1 MAKDSHGG
9 SAEQRGESSWLSQP
23 GPCPLSSVDLQ
34 AFLPLR
40 AHNPCPP
47 SGGNNSICLM
57 CLVRTQ
63 RDNHGVWK
71 LRGQKVCR
79 RAFHP
84 LSGRDSSGKD
94 SPRTCAGEGRG
105 VARLRSEPRTR
116 APPHGHLW
124 HSAHPCLNSLFF
136 QDAPLLVLLSWG
148 AVPPWPCSSA
158 TAPVSL
164 PCLPPSSIAL
174 SPGLSPA
181 SPPASQSQPLPL

>member
-1 MAKDSHGG
+1 M
-9 SAEQRGESSWLSQP
+9 
-23 GPCPLSSVDLQ
+23 DLQ

-105 VARLRSEPRTR
+105 EARPRSEPRTR
-116 APPHGHLW
+116 APT
-124 HSAHPCLNSLFF
+124 
-136 QDAPLLVLLSWG
+136 
-148 AVPPWPCSSA
+148 PWP
-158 TAPVSL
+158 PV
-164 PCLPPSSIAL
+164 AL
-174 SPGLSPA
+174 SPSLSEFALFPRRSSPGALVLGGGALLAIQQCHSSRLSPL
-181 SPPASQSQPLPL
+181 PPTQLYRFVSWPLPSQPTCISVSTTTTLV